1 MQLKMN
7 ESEKILTVTG
17 SAINDLYAQN
27 APLTRQDGYSIDSL
41 VAVHPASA
49 VTPYFI
55 VKDFAYKL
63 NLEEMRALRAKLDAS
78 LDETMYVSQIDGF
91 IKRMED
97 IQVGAVA
104 PDFTLPDVDGNPV
117 TLSGLRGKY
126 VLIDFGLPGVLIVA
140 RKIRI
145 LLLPGI
151 NTRIRILLF

>member
-1 MQLKMN
+1 M
-7 ESEKILTVTG
+7 
-17 SAINDLYAQN
+17 
-27 APLTRQDGYSIDSL
+27 TRQDGYSIDSL
-41 VAVHPASA
+41 VSAHPASA
-49 VTPYFI
+49 VTPYFV

-63 NLEEMRALRAKLDAS
+63 NLEEMKALRAKLDAS
-78 LDETMYVSQIDGF
+78 LDGTMYVNQIDDF
-91 IKRMED
+91 IKRMEN

-126 VLIDFGLPGVLIVA
+126 VLIDFGLLGVLIAA

-151 NTRIRILLF
+151 NSRIRILLF